1 MTQKEQAAMN
11 TVPAVGERVGEV
23 VMRPTPLQ
31 LFRYSAVTWNTH
43 LIHFDQSWAAH
54 EGYPGVLVHSHLH
67 AANALRAVTDGLGD
81 DWHIDSV
88 SYRVLRPAFAGD
100 ALTAT
105 AEIIG
110 TSEDGK
116 RLTLAI
122 EEVDGSGETCLE
134 GTVTARSRS

>member
-1 MTQKEQAAMN
+1 MMN
-11 TVPAVGERVGEV
+11 TVPAVGEQVGEV
-23 VMRPTPLQ
+23 VMRPTALQ

-43 LIHFDQSWAAH
+43 LIHFDQSWAAN

-67 AANALRAVTDGLGD
+67 AANALRAVTDGLGA
-81 DWHIDSV
+81 DWQIGSV

-105 AEIIG
+105 AEVVES
-110 TSEDGK
+110 SEDGR
-116 RLTLAI
+116 RLTLAVK
-122 EEVDGSGETCLE
+122 EVDGSGETCLE

>member
-1 MTQKEQAAMN
+1 MN